1 MWTLAVNDLKCPQQ
15 NWGGRKENW
24 GGLGP
29 PGPSLEPRLT
39 RIKRKFV
46 IILSLKIPPHAKC
59 VTVLPCEMS
68 NVLKATT
75 EKDDFRNNTF

>member
-29 PGPSLEPRLT
+29 PGPSLEPRLVKCRT
-39 RIKRKFV
+39 RLEQCRVDI
-46 IILSLKIPPHAKC
+46 SLPTHGRR
-59 VTVLPCEMS
+59 TVRACATRP
-68 NVLKATT
+68 VWLKSA
-75 EKDDFRNNTF
+75 RS